1 MEIKEITVSE
11 LQNRYKEKC
20 STWSKTFDK
29 ILARC
34 YRQIEVAFRN
44 IESYCIF
51 PVPEFILGIGTY
63 NVIYCSVYIIKNL
76 KQNGYKVKFIDP
88 NILFI
93 TWPYTPENKIL
104 TITGRNIPPTKL
116 IESSPYTN
124 AEILDKIDTEEP
136 YQKEPIQRKEIILPQ
151 KTQKQFRNINDY
163 RPTGSFI

>member
-104 TITGRNIPPTKL
+104 TITGRNIPTKL
-116 IESSPYTN
+116 IEPSYTTQYTN

-136 YQKEPIQRKEIILPQ
+136 YQKEIKLPPQ